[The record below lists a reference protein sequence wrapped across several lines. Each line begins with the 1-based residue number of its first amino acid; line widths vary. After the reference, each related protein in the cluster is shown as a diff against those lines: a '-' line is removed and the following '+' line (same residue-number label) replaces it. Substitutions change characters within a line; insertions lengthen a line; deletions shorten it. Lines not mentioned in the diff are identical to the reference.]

1 MCRYVGMYVHMFVCV
16 HVPMLFNIFLSEAFR
31 SVMVFIRFF
40 LPHLFLGKQSISSG
54 FLVRTKRILG
64 FHQFCVYFKPS
75 FQAPKNRAISNKKE
89 AHFGLPIPWFL

>member
-1 MCRYVGMYVHMFVCV
+1 MFLKMLGMHMSFLL
-16 HVPMLFNIFLSEAFR
+16 HQLEIRNISFSEAFR

-54 FLVRTKRILG
+54 FLVGTKRILG
-64 FHQFCVYFKPS
+64 FHQFCVYLKPS